1 MYNLMLSLASLGESI
16 VNGLVGFL
24 GNTWYLVLINFI
36 GVVAI
41 LIKITETQNKNRTKI
56 LFFAT
61 LNYVCWITYFLLN
74 GDFTST
80 LVSVISFIQLIVF
93 SKRGK
98 YKWAS
103 SYIWLVVFLSAQVV
117 FAIFTYR
124 SPLSLFAI
132 AGGMLSTVA
141 YFVMNEKLY
150 RYIFFFVC
158 LLWIGNGIAFSYY
171 IALIHDIFATTS
183 IVIAIFR
190 HNLKKEKKQTV
201 EEKLSA

>member
-1 MYNLMLSLASLGESI
+1 MSNLLFSLTSLGNSI
-16 VNGLVGFL
+16 KSGLIGAFGDL
-24 GNTWYLVLINFI
+24 WYLVLINFV
-36 GVVAI
+36 GVIAI
-41 LIKITETQNKNRTKI
+41 LIKIIETQNKTRGKI
-56 LFFAT
+56 MLFAT
-61 LNYVCWITYFLLN
+61 LNYVCWITYFFLN

-103 SYIWLVVFLSAQVV
+103 SYVWLVVFLSVQIVT
-117 FAIFTYR
+117 AIFTYR

-132 AGGMLSTVA
+132 TGGMLSTIA
-141 YFVMNEKLY
+141 YFVMSEKLY
-150 RYIFFFVC
+150 RYLFVFVC

-183 IVIAIFR
+183 IIVAIFR
-190 HNLKKEKKQTV
+190 YNFKKEEKQTA

>member
-1 MYNLMLSLASLGESI
+1 MSNLLFSLTSLGNSI
-16 VNGLVGFL
+16 KSGLL
-24 GNTWYLVLINFI
+24 GAFGELWYLVLINFV

-41 LIKITETQNKNRTKI
+41 LIKILETQNKRRGKI
-56 LFFAT
+56 VFFAT
-61 LNYVCWITYFLLN
+61 LNYVCWIIYFLLN

-98 YKWAS
+98 YQWAS
-103 SYIWLVVFLSAQVV
+103 SYIWLVIFLSAQVV
-117 FAIFTYR
+117 TAVFTYR

-132 AGGMLSTVA
+132 TGGMLSTIA

-150 RYIFFFVC
+150 RYLFFFVC

-190 HNLKKEKKQTV
+190 YNLKKEKNHTA